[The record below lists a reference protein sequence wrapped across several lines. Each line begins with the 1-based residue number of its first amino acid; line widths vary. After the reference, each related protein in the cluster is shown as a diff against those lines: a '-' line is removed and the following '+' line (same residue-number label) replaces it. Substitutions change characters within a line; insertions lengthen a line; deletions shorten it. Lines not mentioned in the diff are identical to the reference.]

1 MSFCISVWLRAR
13 LDKAAFID
21 PAVSQRKFDAE
32 VGEWRKRAAEHGRR
46 GIMLVDAVFPKAFAV
61 FALPRVRPAH
71 LLFGVELDFTNYDV
85 WPPSL
90 RFADPLSRELWPN
103 GMYTPINL
111 IAGGAVT
118 PLFMRFR
125 PDPANPSNL
134 TMEVP
139 VMCQAGT
146 GPAFLCM
153 RGVREYHEHPA
164 HSGDSWLQYRGSG
177 VGSLFYLLDKLH
189 EFGIAHVAGMG
200 IAFNYISGGL
210 LQVVPAGAAG
220 PQNGV

>member
-1 MSFCISVWLRAR
+1 M
-13 LDKAAFID
+13 DKATFVD
-21 PAVSQRKFDAE
+21 PAVSRRKFDSE
-32 VGEWRKRAAEHGRR
+32 VGEWRKRAAEQGRR
-46 GIMLVDAVFPKAFAV
+46 GIVLVDAEFPKASAV
-61 FALPRVRPAH
+61 FALPTVRPAH

-90 RFADPLSRELWPN
+90 RFVDPLSREPWPN
-103 GMYTPINL
+103 GMNTPVNVIL
-111 IAGGAVT
+111 GAAMM
-118 PLFMRFR
+118 PLFIRFR
-125 PDPANPSNL
+125 PDPAGNL

-177 VGSLFYLLDKLH
+177 VGTLFYLLDKLH
-189 EFGIAHVAGMG
+189 EFGIAHVAGMRIG
-200 IAFNYISGGL
+200 LNYASGGPP
-210 LQVVPAGAAG
+210 QIAPAGAAD
-220 PQNGV
+220 PQAAVSGVKN